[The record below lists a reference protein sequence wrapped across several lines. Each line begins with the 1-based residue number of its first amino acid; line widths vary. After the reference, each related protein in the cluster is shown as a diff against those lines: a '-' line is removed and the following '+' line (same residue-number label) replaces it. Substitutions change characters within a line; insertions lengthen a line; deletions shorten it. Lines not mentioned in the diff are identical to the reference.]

1 VVRAVP
7 CAREAPMTSHAPDPS
22 RLRERLQSAQLLLLF
37 SPELCRSRDPLAVLE
52 AVLSEVDIV
61 QVRPKPAG
69 RGASSLSPCG
79 ARETFEWCERVLDLV
94 RARPALD
101 VIVMVD
107 DRVDVARALWDAGC
121 AGVHLGQ
128 DDCPVATARRF
139 LGPGPLLGLS
149 THDFEQ
155 VIEADELAVDM
166 LGFGPV
172 HATHTK
178 GYAEGLGAEMAW
190 IASSAGSH
198 PLFAIGGIDVDNA
211 AELARVGRIAVAS
224 AILGADDPA
233 RAARELREQLTLD
246 QDEA

>member
-1 VVRAVP
+1 
-7 CAREAPMTSHAPDPS
+7 MNSTAPDPS

-37 SPELCRSRDPLAVLE
+37 SPELCAGRDPLAVLE
-52 AVLSEVDIV
+52 AVLSEVDVV
-61 QVRPKPAG
+61 QVRPKPQGTSTSPLA
-69 RGASSLSPCG
+69 PCG

-107 DRVDVARALWDAGC
+107 DRVDVARALWDRGC

-128 DDCPVATARRF
+128 DDCPVASARRF

-149 THDFEQ
+149 THDLEQ

-172 HATHTK
+172 HATRTK
-178 GYAEGLGAEMAW
+178 GYPAGLGAEMVW
-190 IASSAGSH
+190 IASAASRH
-198 PLFAIGGIDVDNA
+198 PLFAIGGIDADNA
-211 AELARVGRIAVAS
+211 ADLARVGRIAVAS
-224 AILGADDPA
+224 AILCADDPA
-233 RAARELREQLTLD
+233 RAARDLRAQISID
-246 QDEA
+246 HDEA